1 MKYIVGFVFILALS
15 FGNSSCQKEF
25 FLDDV
30 DSSLITPPN
39 LPGLSGSFTAT
50 IDGAKYTADKISSA
64 SISLGVIVIAGISNA
79 GENIT
84 LRVADSG
91 VHVYSLDIGS
101 ASNLGAYTKGSEFA
115 YATNQGDRAGQSGGT
130 LSITSINKDKKTI
143 SGTFSMNVYRQYDS
157 KQKKITEGVF
167 KDISYETQPIPPANS
182 KDTFRVKVDGTAFP
196 VYSIAAFNLYNMISL
211 TVNDQAAG
219 KTVGITMPTDV
230 KAGTYDFSP
239 FGPDFIGQYN
249 PNSTTYLSASSGKI
263 TILEHNVSGKRIKGN
278 FNFEA
283 KEIIGDKKANLTEGY
298 FSITYK

>member
-30 DSSLITPPN
+30 DSTLITLPN
-39 LPGLSGSFTAT
+39 LPGVTGSFTAT
-50 IDGAKYTADKISSA
+50 IDGAKFTADKTSA
-64 SISLGVIVIAGISNA
+64 ATMSMGVIVVSGLSSA
-79 GENIT
+79 GESIT

-101 ASNLGAYTKGSEFA
+101 GTNVGAYSKGSEFG
-115 YATNQGDRAGQSGGT
+115 YATNQGDQPGQSGGT
-130 LSITSINKDKKTI
+130 LSVTSINKDKKTI
-143 SGTFSMNVYRQYDS
+143 SGKFSINVYRQYDG

-167 KDISYETQPIPPANS
+167 RDISYETEPIPPASS
-182 KDTFRVKVDGTAFP
+182 KDTFRVKVDGAAFP

-211 TVNDQAAG
+211 TVNDQAVG

-230 KAGTYDFSP
+230 KAGTYNFSP

-249 PNSTTYLSASSGKI
+249 PTSTTYLSASSGKI
-263 TILEHNVSGKRIKGN
+263 TILEHNVSTKRIKGN

-283 KEIIGDKKANLTEGY
+283 KELMGEKKADLTEGY
-298 FSITYK
+298 FSVTYN